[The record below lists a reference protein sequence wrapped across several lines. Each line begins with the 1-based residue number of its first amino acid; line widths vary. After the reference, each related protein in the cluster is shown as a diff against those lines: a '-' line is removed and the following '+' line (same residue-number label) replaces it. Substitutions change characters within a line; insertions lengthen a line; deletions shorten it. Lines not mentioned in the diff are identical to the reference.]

1 MRFPLDLVPP
11 ATPPRAARRGSQHER
26 CGHRGAGQGSPPR
39 SAPAGPGLPVTAAVS
54 ACTALTR
61 TCSQNLA
68 FQDEGNGSLRVCD
81 PSERLVPRVH
91 HSPGRERTVPTLLA
105 LPMTRDGTQRAC
117 ARGGRASSAAGEGPG
132 ADTCDLH
139 AARGGSGAE
148 QARAL
153 RPVACAAVRLCLGS
167 LRPPWWRLPAG
178 QRTCDG
184 AATPFSRVSQVQD
197 APVIYSWVRAHC
209 KRSGIREERL
219 LVASGSA
226 AGPCQGTSRGALQ
239 CK

>member
-11 ATPPRAARRGSQHER
+11 ATPPRAAGRGSQHER

-91 HSPGRERTVPTLLA
+91 HSPGRESTVPALLA

-139 AARGGSGAE
+139 AARGGLRGRAGAGFASSRVRGRAPLLGVSAPAVVAAASGAE
-148 QARAL
+148 DL
-153 RPVACAAVRLCLGS
+153 
-167 LRPPWWRLPAG
+167 
-178 QRTCDG
+178 
-184 AATPFSRVSQVQD
+184 
-197 APVIYSWVRAHC
+197 
-209 KRSGIREERL
+209 
-219 LVASGSA
+219 
-226 AGPCQGTSRGALQ
+226 
-239 CK
+239 